1 MVEAILQLYQRNN
14 RILVTAGSNSAC
26 NTIAYKIIDYF
37 RSMGEQEREKKQST
51 EFVRVFSNY
60 QDLKKLTLKNA
71 SLKKY
76 FQVVSYSQLEDNYLS
91 DYKIIVATLC
101 SVGRICSFPQKFTY
115 IFIDEVAASTEPEA
129 LIGIAAGMGSKGISC
144 PVILSGDHKQLGP
157 VIKSK
162 RAKSLGLGQSLMER
176 LMLNKLYEVDE
187 DGDYDRTLQTRLRR
201 NYRSHPEIV
210 DIYNKLYYNGDLIP
224 LAPLDE
230 VNLAANWRILRNVQ
244 FPILFQAVRA
254 PSTRKPNSTTWLN
267 HAEARTVCQFVE
279 KLLTWGLGDGESVK
293 QSDIGI
299 ITPYLGQCDRI
310 DRQLSKMGYK
320 HVKVGSVESYQ
331 GCEMPIIIVSMVSSC
346 NSPQFLAN
354 PRRINVFLSRPKS
367 LLILIGNPATLSKI
381 SDLKYIIDLCKSK
394 DNFFKKDIFEKYMIK
409 LFSNI
414 RIG

>member
-1 MVEAILQLYQRNN
+1 MEAILQLYQRNN

-26 NTIAYKIIDYF
+26 NTIAYKLIDYF
-37 RSMGEQEREKKQST
+37 GSMEKREHKNTKST
-51 EFVRVFSNY
+51 EFVRVFSNF
-60 QDLKKLTLKNA
+60 QDLKNYTLKNGT
-71 SLKKY
+71 LKVY
-76 FQVVSYSQLEDNYLS
+76 SEVVSSSQLKNNYLS
-91 DYKIIVATLC
+91 GYKIIVATLC
-101 SVGRICSFPQKFTY
+101 SVGRICSFPHDNKFTH

-129 LIGIAAGMGSKGISC
+129 LIGISIKGISC
-144 PVILSGDHKQLGP
+144 HVILSGDHKQLGP

-162 RAKSLGLGQSLMER
+162 RAKSLGLDRSLMER

-224 LAPLDE
+224 LAPLDQ
-230 VNLAANWRILRNVQ
+230 VNLAANWSILNNVQ
-244 FPILFQAVRA
+244 FPILFQAIKG

-279 KLLTWGLGDGESVK
+279 KLVTWGLGNGEPVK

-299 ITPYLGQCDRI
+299 ITPYLGQCDLI
-310 DRQLSKMGYK
+310 DGQLRKMGCK
-320 HVKVGSVESYQ
+320 DVKVGSVESYQ
-331 GCEMPIIIVSMVSSC
+331 GCEMPIIIVSMVSSF
-346 NSPQFLAN
+346 NSPQFLSN

-394 DNFFKKDIFEKYMIK
+394 NNFYKKDIFYMHMIK
-409 LFSNI
+409 LLSNI